1 MLTGKQRRYLRSLGH
16 HLQPV
21 VQLGKEGPSDGIVAA
36 TLQALRD
43 HELIK
48 VRLLGSAGEDR
59 RGIADE
65 LAAST
70 ESEVAQ
76 VLGRTLLLYKP
87 HPEEPTIV
95 LPGAGAPGEA

>member
-21 VQLGKEGPSDGIVAA
+21 VQLGKEGASEGIVAA
-36 TLQALRD
+36 TVQALRD
-43 HELIK
+43 HELVK
-48 VRLLGSAGEDR
+48 VRLLASAGEDR
-59 RGIADE
+59 RGLAEE

-70 ESEVAQ
+70 ASEVAQ

-95 LPGAGAPGEA
+95 LPGAATPGEA